1 MTRDITKSLNTLLR
15 ISFAILLTA
24 MLLTGGAATCA
35 DEDEKGIAT
44 APAGADVF
52 ESSFE
57 GTWFV
62 DQELKKS
69 YDALIAKVQT
79 LEGRVR
85 KGDISAAEARESISQ
100 LRDSLESVRA
110 EIDNEKTLVSAFE
123 IVKQEVEG
131 RIDLGPE
138 RLLVVTA
145 DRIKIVG
152 WDEPYTKYVVV
163 KKVLSTGT
171 PVDDHLAG
179 IKVIHEHK
187 LDPELVG
194 RTNAEMAAWRDG
206 FLNPKDGEV
215 QTHEQLEYKKQTWER
230 HFANAERF
238 MPFVGREFDSIRIEG
253 LVYQEGNQNIQ
264 YEILSPEGGGHAG
277 SRWRRN
283 ADVTLYVPKC
293 TALLLRGCQMG
304 MDISGVNAHLMMT
317 SAGSQNR
324 DYNGRFWVRDHIGL
338 ITLSNVPM
346 DVIERV
352 TGDVKIE
359 STTEMA
365 NTGSGH
371 SAGDWI
377 LTTPPPRQLQ
387 VSHVTGDL
395 TAHFT
400 RSELHLDGVSGVINV
415 RNDFGDTH
423 CSITAPLLAG
433 NHRIVSQSGLVSVQ
447 VAGGINVAQP
457 IFAATSCGTAATNL
471 GRDELDDL
479 NVTYSSADGSRKG
492 WRSLNTKLVD
502 KNFQSRFA
510 LHQRPDD
517 ILADRERSHG
527 LDIISIA
534 GRVEY
539 RYEDQ

>member
-1 MTRDITKSLNTLLR
+1 MTRKITKSPNTLLR
-15 ISFAILLTA
+15 LSFAGLLTA
-24 MLLTGGAATCA
+24 MLLTGGAATYA
-35 DEDEKGIAT
+35 DEDEKGIAI
-44 APAGADVF
+44 APAGSDVF

-57 GTWFV
+57 GTWFI
-62 DQELKKS
+62 DRELKKS

-79 LEGRVR
+79 LEERVR
-85 KGDISAAEARESISQ
+85 KGDISAAEARESIAQ
-100 LRDSLESVRA
+100 LRESLASVRA
-110 EIDNEKTLVSAFE
+110 KIDKEKTLVSAFE
-123 IVKQEVEG
+123 IVKQEIEG

-145 DRIKIVG
+145 DRIKVVG
-152 WDEPYTKYVVV
+152 WDEPFAKYVVV

-179 IKVIHEHK
+179 IKVVHEHK
-187 LDPELVG
+187 VDPELVG
-194 RTNAEMAAWRDG
+194 RTDAEMKAWRDG

-215 QTHEQLEYKKQTWER
+215 QTPEQLENKKQTWER
-230 HFANAERF
+230 HFANGERF
-238 MPFVGREFDSIRIEG
+238 MPFVGREVDSLHIEG
-253 LVYQEGNQNIQ
+253 LIYQEGNQHIQ
-264 YEILSPEGGGHAG
+264 YEMKRPEGGGQVG
-277 SRWRRN
+277 GRWRRN

-324 DYNGRFWVRDHIGL
+324 DYNGRFRIQDHVGP

-346 DVIERV
+346 DAIERV
-352 TGDVKIE
+352 TGDIRID
-359 STTEMA
+359 STTEMV
-365 NTGSGH
+365 NSGSHH
-371 SAGDWI
+371 SDGDWI
-377 LTTPPPRQLQ
+377 LTTPPPRRLNI
-387 VSHVTGDL
+387 SHVTGNL

-400 RSELHLDGVSGVINV
+400 RSELHIVGVSGVINV

-423 CSITAPLLAG
+423 CSIIAPLIAG
-433 NHRIVSQSGLVSVQ
+433 NHRIVTQDGLVNVH
-447 VAGGINVAQP
+447 VARGTKIDQP

-479 NVTYSSADGSRKG
+479 NVTYGSADGFRQE
-492 WRSLNTKLVD
+492 WRSLFSKLPQD
-502 KNFQSRFA
+502 DFQARFE

-517 ILADRERSHG
+517 IIADRERSHG
-527 LDIISIA
+527 LDLISIA

-539 RYEDQ
+539 RYEGQ